1 MTLKQIVSLIILIPV
16 GIILIAFIIANRASV
31 ALSLNPFDT
40 ADTSLVYHAPLFVWL
55 FLALIIGIIIGG
67 ITVWFTQHRFRKALK
82 DTQTE
87 LQGLKM
93 DMSKKPDLTKT
104 DLTVVDHS

>member
-16 GIILIAFIIANRASV
+16 GVILIGFIIANRASV
-31 ALSLNPFDT
+31 MLSLNPFESAGDNLT
-40 ADTSLVYHAPLFVWL
+40 YHAPLFVWL
-55 FLALIIGIIIGG
+55 FLFLALGIIIGG

-93 DMSKKPDLTKT
+93 AVAKKS